1 MMDITDIIDNYDEQA
16 FIQEYFYDNGVPDW
30 SVGEEMK
37 LIDRRRKYK
46 SAKMVLADVNN
57 QEEARH
63 FFNEYD
69 IPFQITKR
77 GENKGKLRVMP
88 IRDKDRRMLMDVK
101 SVLKN
106 EGFAWAV
113 DHTNVFRDDNDET
126 VVTFSPYH
134 DVNDFCGISL
144 GGYEFTYSDYS
155 IYGNGTAT
163 VVARSMY

>member
-1 MMDITDIIDNYDEQA
+1 MDLNNYDEQA

-30 SVGEEMK
+30 SVGEEME
-37 LIDRRRKYK
+37 LLERTRKFK
-46 SAKMVLADVNN
+46 DAKMVLANVND
-57 QEEARH
+57 QEESRH

-77 GENKGKLRVMP
+77 GENKGKLRILPV
-88 IRDKDRRMLMDVK
+88 RDKDRRMLADVK

-106 EGFAWAV
+106 EDYGWAI
-113 DHTNVFRDDNDET
+113 DHTNIFRDYNDET

-134 DVNDFCGISL
+134 DVRDFGGIFL
-144 GGYEFTYSDYS
+144 GGYEFTYSEYS

-163 VVARSMY
+163 IVARPMY

>member
-1 MMDITDIIDNYDEQA
+1 MDITDIIDNYDEQA

-113 DHTNVFRDDNDET
+113 DHTNVFRDDNDFVVSPSEDMSSLTLITVSTET
-126 VVTFSPYH
+126 AQLRLWQGRCIKR
-134 DVNDFCGISL
+134 D
-144 GGYEFTYSDYS
+144 
-155 IYGNGTAT
+155 GNVRRIHREKA
-163 VVARSMY
+163 